1 MEEVLLK
8 MNMIKN
14 HNYIIRLEKEKKQRQ
29 AKIQT
34 YITEYRKQNQK
45 IIDRQQEQIRQ
56 LQMQNEKLQKMVNR
70 IPNWILK
77 FFVK

>member
-14 HNYIIRLEKEKKQRQ
+14 HNCIIRLEKEKKQRQ
-29 AKIQT
+29 VKIQT

-56 LQMQNEKLQKMVNR
+56 LQMQNGELQKIINR